1 MSDDQ
6 TFRSVLLVLFA
17 VTLPVA
23 AFYRIRSQMTR
34 ERLDRRKEGLFVLWT
49 LRPIGIAG
57 MIGLIVFLTNP
68 DLMRWSS
75 MPLPAWLRWTGVG
88 IGVADSAFL
97 VWTLHSIGRNLTD
110 TVVTRKNHTLVT
122 HGPYRWIRHPFYVA
136 VLLAILA
143 NGLAAANWFI
153 LATGAMT
160 FSLLKFR
167 LEKEEALLIDRF
179 GDEYRAYMA
188 RTNRFIPRRFTNR
201 SALRPPSNPS

>member
-1 MSDDQ
+1 MSTDDQ

-23 AFYRIRSQMTR
+23 AFYRIRSKMTR
-34 ERLDRRKEGLFVLWT
+34 ERLDRRQEGLLVLWT

-68 DLMRWSS
+68 DLMRWSA
-75 MPLPAWLRWTGVG
+75 MPLPVWLRWTGVG
-88 IGVADSAFL
+88 IGVAGSAFL
-97 VWTLHSIGRNLTD
+97 FWTLHSIGRNLTD

-143 NGLAAANWFI
+143 NSLAAANWFV
-153 LATGAMT
+153 LATGAVT
-160 FSLLKFR
+160 FGLLKFR
-167 LEKEEALLIDRF
+167 LGKEEALLVERF

-188 RTNRFIPRRFTNR
+188 RTNRFIPRRVTDR
-201 SALRPPSNPS
+201 SALRPR